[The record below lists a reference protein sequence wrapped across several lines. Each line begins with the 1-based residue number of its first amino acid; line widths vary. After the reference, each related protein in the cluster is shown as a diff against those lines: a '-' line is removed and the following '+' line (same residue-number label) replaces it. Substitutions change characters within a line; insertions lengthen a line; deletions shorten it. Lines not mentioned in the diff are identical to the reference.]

1 MNYRVAW
8 TPSAQRHLANI
19 WLASAD
25 RGTVTSAAAQIDAH
39 LQTDPQDQGES
50 RHGTV
55 RILICRP
62 LGVLY
67 EVVDDDRTVYVIAAW
82 TTVRAQES

>member
-8 TPSAQRHLANI
+8 TPSAQQHLAHI

-25 RGTVTSAAAQIDAH
+25 RGTVTSAAAQIDAT
-39 LQTDPQDQGES
+39 LQTAPRDQGES
-50 RHGTV
+50 RDGAV
-55 RILICRP
+55 RVLICPP

-67 EVVDDDRTVYVIAAW
+67 EVIDDDRTVYVIAAW
-82 TTVRAQES
+82 TTVRTPE